1 MAGKRDYY
9 EVLGISRDASESEI
23 KKAFRKKAMEFHPD
37 RNKSPEAE
45 EKFKEVNEAYE
56 VLSDPSKKATY
67 DQFGHDGLNSQGF
80 HSEGFDPFDIFNQF
94 FGGGQS
100 SGGFSESGFGG
111 FEDIFSNIFGG
122 GRGRSQGFYEDQRE
136 LNLMV
141 SVTISFVESVL
152 GTKKNIEYKIEKDC
166 DSCNGLGAS
175 NEDGSIN
182 ICSNCGGKGVV
193 ITQNSTI
200 MGVMQTQTI
209 CGAWHG
215 KGEEIVKKCKT
226 CNGKKMLDEKVTLEV
241 EIPSGVR
248 DGENLVVHNKG
259 NIYKGKKGSLYLNIK
274 VIPSNIF
281 SRKNNDIYVIA
292 KIDPIMAIVGGEI
305 KVPTPYGIKTIKVKP
320 GAKNGDIITLSGYGI
335 KSMKKF
341 TGNHDLYAVIEYTS
355 SKKFSSSELKEL
367 SKFINSKNDEYEKYI
382 AQAEKEIN
390 K

>member
-9 EVLGISRDASESEI
+9 EVLGISKDASEGEI

-94 FGGGQS
+94 FGGGH
-100 SGGFSESGFGG
+100 SGGFAESGFGG

-122 GRGRSQGFYEDQRE
+122 SRSRGFYEEQRD

-141 SVTISFVESVL
+141 SVTISFVESIL

-175 NEDGSIN
+175 NEPGSIN
-182 ICSNCGGKGVV
+182 VCSSCSGKGVV
-193 ITQNSTI
+193 ITQKRTI
-200 MGVMQTQTI
+200 MGIMQTQTI
-209 CGAWHG
+209 CNVCHG
-215 KGEEIVKKCKT
+215 KGEEIVKKCST
-226 CNGKKMLDEKVTLEV
+226 CKGRKILDEKVTLEV

-259 NIYKGKKGSLYLNIK
+259 NSYKGKKGNLYLNIK
-274 VIPSNIF
+274 VVPSNIF

-305 KVPTPYGIKTIKVKP
+305 KVPTPYGIRTIKVKP
-320 GAKNGDIITLSGYGI
+320 GTKNGDVITLSGFGI

-341 TGNHDLYAVIEYTS
+341 SGNHDLYAVIEYTS
-355 SKKFSSSELKEL
+355 PKKFSNSELKEL
-367 SKFINSKNDEYEKYI
+367 SKFINPKNDECEKYLT
-382 AQAEKEIN
+382 QAEREI